1 MARGVKKRE
10 NRNKVKSVNKSV
22 RLTPEQWEQAKTLIE
37 AKGYTFSQLVIDLL
51 NGEITQIAFG
61 KNIEQMNFDETIN
74 TLRKNK
80 KHKFDIDK

>member
-51 NGEITQIAFG
+51 NGEITQIVFG

>member
-22 RLTPEQWEQAKTLIE
+22 RLTPEQWEQAKALIE

>member
-37 AKGYTFSQLVIDLL
+37 AKGYTFSELVIDLL
-51 NGEITQIAFG
+51 NSEITQIAFG
-61 KNIEQMNFDETIN
+61 KNIEMNFDETIN

>member
-22 RLTPEQWEQAKTLIE
+22 RLTPDQWEQAKALIE
-37 AKGYTFSQLVIDLL
+37 AKGYTFSELVIDLL
-51 NGEITQIAFG
+51 NSEITQIAFG
-61 KNIEQMNFDETIN
+61 KNIEMNFDETIN